1 MMYALQSTTTETGV
15 APAKASVRA
24 RPEPVAVHAVYE
36 DTPGRS
42 ARHVLR
48 AIATEPATGR
58 RRWLERV
65 RPLVEREHA
74 LLQARFEANGCVEAL
89 MRGRTRLADGV
100 VLGLL
105 SLARAAVSG
114 DVVTGLPPVTIV
126 GVGGY
131 GRRELAPA
139 SDLDLLFLL
148 GDASRPDGYAER
160 VIGFMLAGLWDL
172 GFAAGHATRTLAE
185 CRTLA
190 AADPIVLASLLDSR
204 FLAGSSGRYA
214 AFEAGFKGVAS
225 GPVAEVVAGAIA
237 HQLRTPPACAHAE
250 QRCAQP
256 DVKRDRGGLRDIQRL
271 LWLAMLAGADPT
283 GQPAISRVPPAVIQ
297 ARHFLWRVRAHLHLL
312 AGRAQDRL
320 LFELQP
326 LVGRRLGLEHHGAA
340 TGAARLLELYREHT
354 RSVCAL
360 LRTQ

>member
-1 MMYALQSTTTETGV
+1 MMYALPWTTTETGV
-15 APAKASVRA
+15 APATASARS
-24 RPEPVAVHAVYE
+24 RPEPVAAQAVCE

-65 RPLVEREHA
+65 RPLVDREHA
-74 LLQARFEANGCVEAL
+74 LLQARFEADGCVEAL
-89 MRGRTRLADGV
+89 MRDRTRLADGV

-114 DVVTGLPPVTIV
+114 DVTALAPVTIV

-148 GDASRPDGYAER
+148 GDAAGPHGYAER

-172 GFAAGHATRTLAE
+172 GFAVGHATRTVAE

-190 AADPIVLASLLDSR
+190 AADPIGLASLLDTR

-214 AFEAGFKGVAS
+214 AFEASFRGAAS
-225 GPVAEVVAGAIA
+225 GPAAEVVAGAIVR
-237 HQLRTPPACAHAE
+237 QLRTSSARPHADHSAE
-250 QRCAQP
+250 QP
-256 DVKRDRGGLRDIQRL
+256 DVKRDRGGLRDIQGL
-271 LWLAMLAGADPT
+271 LWLATLAHADPAS
-283 GQPAISRVPPAVIQ
+283 QPAISRVPPAVIQ

-326 LVGRRLGLEHHGAA
+326 LVARRLGLEDHGAA